1 MFSQTFMF
9 SLTARTTITLH
20 FISSLVFT
28 HAHLFLFSCTVV
40 HRRWFVFCLYL
51 SPQHCHWLFLT
62 GTLTLP
68 YPLVG
73 LHCTIVTLFL
83 LSVVHVCQ
91 DQCDF
96 SHEHLQTKKKKKLAL
111 RAYPYRIIFLHH
123 CLHLLLNLLLLHFCN
138 KRSPSGCF
146 LTGKQH
152 PFLVIRAKFSEAI
165 QHFDAICTGSW

>member
-83 LSVVHVCQ
+83 LSVVRVCQ

-96 SHEHLQTKKKKKLAL
+96 SHEHLQTTKKTCPSSPPIPNHLPTPLFAFALTFTTFTLFVTKGVHLNAFWLAS
-111 RAYPYRIIFLHH
+111 
-123 CLHLLLNLLLLHFCN
+123 N
-138 KRSPSGCF
+138 
-146 LTGKQH
+146 T
-152 PFLVIRAKFSEAI
+152 PFL
-165 QHFDAICTGSW
+165 

>member
-1 MFSQTFMF
+1 MF

-28 HAHLFLFSCTVV
+28 HAHF
-40 HRRWFVFCLYL
+40 
-51 SPQHCHWLFLT
+51 

-83 LSVVHVCQ
+83 LSVVRVCQ

-96 SHEHLQTKKKKKLAL
+96 SHEHLQTTKKKLAL
-111 RAYPYRIIFLHH
+111 RAHPYRIIFLHH
-123 CLHLLLNLLLLHFCN
+123 CLHLLLHLLLLHFCN
-138 KRSPSGCF
+138 KRSPSECF
-146 LTGKQH
+146 LTGEQH
-152 PFLVIRAKFSEAI
+152 PFFVTRAKSSEAI
-165 QHFDAICTGSW
+165 QHFDAICTGFP